1 MKAWVDEE
9 NRALVELCLARHAKS
24 TRRFVNAW
32 IDTAFDG
39 HLVLPRSQ
47 IEELGLDVIADTEA
61 ILADGSKTQ
70 LRCYYCVVEWLS
82 CIVPVQVI
90 ENEGQLP
97 LIGTGL
103 LAQVDLRINYR
114 TRVCTLT

>member
-1 MKAWVDEE
+1 MRAWVDEE
-9 NRALVELCLARHAKS
+9 NRALVELSLAHHAKS
-24 TRRFVNAW
+24 TRSAVSAW

-39 HLVLPRSQ
+39 HLVLPRST
-47 IEELGLDVIADTEA
+47 IEELKLDLIADA
-61 ILADGSKTQ
+61 ILADGSKTR
-70 LRCYYCVVEWLS
+70 LRCYYCVVDWLGS
-82 CIVPVQVI
+82 IVPVQVI

-97 LIGTGL
+97 LVGTGL

>member
-1 MKAWVDEE
+1 VKAWVDEE
-9 NRALVELCLARHAKS
+9 NRALVELSLARHAES
-24 TRRFVNAW
+24 TRNAVSAW

-82 CIVPVQVI
+82 GIVPVQVI

>member
-70 LRCYYCVVEWLS
+70 LRCYYCVVELLS

>member
-1 MKAWVDEE
+1 MRAWVDEE
-9 NRALVELCLARHAKS
+9 NRALVELSLACNAKS
-24 TRRFVNAW
+24 TRNAVNAW

-61 ILADGSKTQ
+61 ILADGSKTR
-70 LRCYYCVVEWLS
+70 LRCYYCVVDWLGG
-82 CIVPVQVI
+82 IVPIQVI
-90 ENEGQLP
+90 ANDGQLP

-103 LAQVDLRINYR
+103 IAQVDLRINYR
-114 TRVCTLT
+114 TQVCTLT